1 MFLSDTKFEASTITM
16 AQELCQVLKQ
26 SYKNWC
32 INSHEYSI
40 KKLLSEGAS
49 KDDVSVQHHLNRI
62 KEIDAELFAEYYTLE
77 EARKYYKVWRMEGN
91 GRSICCF
98 IDKVTGD
105 IYKPANTKSP
115 AKGIRYNIHR
125 DWEVIKK
132 KADWAGSWLY
142 LR

>member
-1 MFLSDTKFEASTITM
+1 MFLSDTTFEASTITL
-16 AQELCQVLKQ
+16 AQELCHVLKQ
-26 SYKNWC
+26 SYKTWC
-32 INSHEYSI
+32 IKSHESTI
-40 KKLLSEGAS
+40 EKLKKQGAS
-49 KDDVSVQHHLNRI
+49 DDDFLVQYHQNKI

-98 IDKVTGD
+98 IDKSTGD
-105 IYKPANTKSP
+105 IYKPAGTKSP

-125 DWEVIKK
+125 DWETIKK
-132 KADWAGSWLY
+132 RADWAGGWLY

>member
-49 KDDVSVQHHLNRI
+49 KDDVSVLHHQQRMR
-62 KEIDAELFAEYYTLE
+62 EIMEGIFAEYYTLQ
-77 EARKYYKVWRMEGN
+77 EARKYYKVWNVDESSK
-91 GRSICCF
+91 SIVCF

-105 IYKPANTKSP
+105 IYKPAGTKAP

-125 DWEVIKK
+125 DWEEIKK
-132 KADWAGSWLY
+132 RVDPFGGWLY